1 MKNRYLIILTLMIF
15 VIGNSQEKVISGQ
28 IIHLENND
36 PIPYVNIGIKNES
49 VGTVSD
55 KNGLFELFLDEKTH
69 KNDTIII
76 SHVGFKSKKI
86 NVATLK
92 PSKNIITLEPESIEL
107 EEVVISSK
115 KTTLKNKKLG
125 RTITGLGL
133 MHANFYTAAEK
144 NVDDRLSKEKGVRI
158 KINKNCH
165 LKDLNFKITTN
176 DFKSLKFRVNFYK
189 IENGL
194 PTDLIVFENIVFE
207 IKDNFLGWFK
217 VDLEEYDIFL
227 TEDLGEIAVAIQ
239 WVESVKSHEKSKF
252 FGIAAGATTSK
263 ETFHR
268 DKAMDRWT
276 SSDFNLSF
284 YLNAMCD

>member
-15 VIGNSQEKVISGQ
+15 VLGNSQEKVISGQ

-36 PIPYVNIGIKNES
+36 PIPYVNIGIKNKP

-86 NVATLK
+86 SVATLK

-125 RTITGLGL
+125 RTIAGLGL

-194 PTDLIVFENIVFE
+194 PTDLIVFE

-227 TEDLGEIAVAIQ
+227 TEDLEEIAVAIQ
-239 WVESVKSHEKSKF
+239 WVESEKSHEKSKF